1 MVEDSR
7 SGRTSGRCSKWIGSS
22 AWWRLTMR
30 TFEFVG
36 NDTVNHTCGNLKGD
50 TRRELPLAVEVEQM
64 KRA

>member
-1 MVEDSR
+1 
-7 SGRTSGRCSKWIGSS
+7 
-22 AWWRLTMR
+22 MR
-30 TFEFVG
+30 RFEFVG